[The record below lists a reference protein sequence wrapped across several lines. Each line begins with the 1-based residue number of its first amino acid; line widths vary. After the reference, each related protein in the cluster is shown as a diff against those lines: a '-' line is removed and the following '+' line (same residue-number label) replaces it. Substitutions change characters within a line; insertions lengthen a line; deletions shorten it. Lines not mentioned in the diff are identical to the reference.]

1 MIMMRV
7 LLRLFFVKFHYN
19 FIIIIVLDAF
29 GLKYFSNIIEF
40 VTGIKVLS
48 DINISF

>member
-1 MIMMRV
+1 MIMMCV

-19 FIIIIVLDAF
+19 FIIIIVLEAF
-29 GLKYFSNIIEF
+29 GLKYFSDIVEF

-48 DINISF
+48 AINTSF

>member
-1 MIMMRV
+1 MICA

-19 FIIIIVLDAF
+19 FTIIIVLEAF

-40 VTGIKVLS
+40 VTGIKVLIA
-48 DINISF
+48 INTSF